1 MNSRSFCRDHLLL
14 LPPQLCRWRRRLL
27 PLTQA
32 RHFGTTVGLFSVC
45 PHVRRLSHRCKALGS
60 DSHDLGD
67 GVVASLLRPPRGI
80 TASSLGSCSQCL
92 LHTEPVYMMLSPPRC
107 SAKHATSAR
116 SCMVPHGPVNHM
128 FKLLSLVS
136 GPWEPGPNIL
146 PGFLFHSLSSTLHS
160 NCFMEMLNSLS
171 ILCIFLILF
180 DFLQFLKT

>member
-1 MNSRSFCRDHLLL
+1 MNSRSFCRDDLLL

-116 SCMVPHGPVNHM
+116 SCMVPHGPVNHTRSNSSPWCQA
-128 FKLLSLVS
+128 LGNL
-136 GPWEPGPNIL
+136 GPTSYLG
-146 PGFLFHSLSSTLHS
+146 S
-160 NCFMEMLNSLS
+160 CFIAYPPHCTPTASWK
-171 ILCIFLILF
+171 C
-180 DFLQFLKT
+180 